1 MNILSRIGRI
11 GGLLHNSSSKIL
23 IPFSKNIGETEL
35 AMTGL
40 LAVKEVLCIFKA
52 SSWFQSHELMVE
64 SDCSNVVKWVQL
76 FNSLSF
82 DGVGATQDTNRKLPL
97 LL

>member
-1 MNILSRIGRI
+1 MSGWKPPPPGFVKFNVDAAVNILSGIACDDR
-11 GGLLHNSSSKIL
+11 
-23 IPFSKNIGETEL
+23 
-35 AMTGL
+35 AL
-40 LAVKEVLCIFKA
+40 LAVKEVLYILKA